1 MLSPVKF
8 LLALLLVLVASV
20 IAQDSHPAGR
30 ITATFYLAQRAA
42 QRSQSGAAMPDPD
55 KEAKPDA
62 ASMSGPFKVHP
73 EAPVHIEADIVETSA
88 GRAVFSGDVRLH
100 QGDFLLRTSTLT
112 AFYLGQS
119 GLRRGDELKAEQL
132 TSVEVKGG
140 VIVASKGQTAS
151 GKWATLDVMTNTLLL
166 GGGVVVTLT
175 RTGED
180 PLKPDVAV
188 GQRLKV
194 DLTTGML
201 RFESDKAPVLL
212 GPGMYRFEIDKPPA
226 SKQPAGAQT
235 SPR

>member
-55 KEAKPDA
+55 K
-62 ASMSGPFKVHP
+62 
-73 EAPVHIEADIVETSA
+73 ETSA